1 MAVNVIMP
9 QAGQDLETGIV
20 RQWLKAEG
28 DAVAKGE
35 PIVQI
40 ETEKVSL
47 EVEAPAA
54 GVLLRILV
62 PDETETAIFSVI
74 GDHRPARR
82 GRLRDRLMRIR
93 AAADPARP
101 ERAAGPRASWR
112 QGATGMSLIGID
124 LGTSAVKVGA
134 YAVDGTPLAQAAP
147 DRAGLPPGTGPLRGR
162 RRSNPATAFRSALCE
177 VAAHPAAPAR
187 SAGRDL
193 VQLVGPRGVPGGRG
207 RHAARA
213 LPDRPPTSAATRSP
227 P

>member
-28 DAVAKGE
+28 DEVAKGE

-74 GDHRPARR
+74 G
-82 GRLRDRLMRIR
+82 I
-93 AAADPARP
+93 
-101 ERAAGPRASWR
+101 
-112 QGATGMSLIGID
+112 IG
-124 LGTSAVKVGA
+124 
-134 YAVDGTPLAQAAP
+134 Q
-147 DRAGLPPGTGPLRGR
+147 PGEDVSGIG
-162 RRSNPATAFRSALCE
+162 
-177 VAAHPAAPAR
+177 
-187 SAGRDL
+187 
-193 VQLVGPRGVPGGRG
+193 
-207 RHAARA
+207 
-213 LPDRPPTSAATRSP
+213 
-227 P
+227 